1 MSFIKEL
8 RRRNV
13 LRVALA
19 YAAAAWVLIEV
30 MDLVTGIY
38 EAPTWVMKVLV
49 GAVLIGVVPVM
60 ILSWVYQITAEGV
73 RKDDADE
80 PAHVPATGRQLN
92 IAMVVM
98 FAVAIGFFVAGR
110 LSRDIG
116 DEQVT
121 ARDGPPM
128 VAVLPFAAVGGGE
141 DSIFFAAGVH
151 DDLLTQLAQ
160 QPSMRVISR
169 TSVLEYKDTQK
180 NIREIG
186 EELRA
191 DAILE
196 GGVQSAGDRIRIN
209 AQLIDARTDE
219 HLWAETFDRELTASN
234 IFDVQTEIARAIASA
249 LHGTLGE
256 PTVTGSGSIP
266 TTSMAAYRLYHEA
279 LAMRD
284 SRFDATSYQAPSHEE
299 YRGLLREA
307 AELDPA
313 YTRPQ
318 AELVGSL
325 AVDSLE
331 RENQASMAEAEQVLA
346 NIAAVAPGSADHLI
360 AQAYYT
366 YYIIGDYDL
375 AHEVAS
381 QAQTLKPSDAR
392 LAEMKSWIER
402 RQGDYDAMI
411 ESQRLARAL
420 DPRNPR
426 WASSIVFNLTLT
438 HRYDEA
444 WAEYETIDEPGYG
457 MRVNG
462 AVLRM
467 REHRDF
473 GRLAADL
480 QALYDEFD
488 GAFPIQ
494 NLAWFRIANREYAV
508 AAELLDQIP
517 DPVERVP
524 WAMGIPD
531 KTLLELQIRWFLG
544 QSDRLKVLVSEAR
557 ASLENRVS
565 DGFLGDA
572 RAMLG
577 AAYLAA
583 VQGDTAETV
592 PLVRGWNREGAS
604 KDPPERAFR
613 QDSACQVLGMAGA
626 ADAAVA
632 CIRTGLAKPSMVTPF
647 MEPYL
652 PYYDSIRDE
661 PVFVELLAELD
672 NAAKSP

>member
-19 YAAAAWVLIEV
+19 YAAAAWVLVEV

-60 ILSWVYQITAEGV
+60 TLSWVYQITAEGV

-80 PAHVPATGRQLN
+80 STHVPATGRQLN

-110 LSRDIG
+110 LSKDIG
-116 DEQVT
+116 DDQVT

-256 PTVTGSGSIP
+256 PAGTEAGLIP
-266 TTSMAAYRLYHEA
+266 TKNMAAYRLYHEA
-279 LAMRD
+279 LAMRH
-284 SRFDATSYQAPSHEE
+284 SGFDATSYQAHSHEE

-325 AVDSLE
+325 ALASFG
-331 RENQASMAEAEQVLA
+331 RENQASTAEAEQVLA
-346 NIAAVAPGSADHLI
+346 NIATVAPGSADHLI

-366 YYIIGDYDL
+366 YYIIEDYDL
-375 AHEVAS
+375 AHEIAS
-381 QAQTLKPSDAR
+381 QAQTLKPSDPR
-392 LAEMKSWIER
+392 LAEIKSWIER

-420 DPRNPR
+420 DPRNKR
-426 WASSIVFNLTLT
+426 WTGTIVWNLTLD

-444 WAEYETIDEPGYG
+444 WAEYETIDEPGYL
-457 MRVNG
+457 VSTNG

-473 GRLAADL
+473 GRLAADFR
-480 QALYDEFD
+480 ALYDEFD
-488 GAFPIQ
+488 GDFPIQ
-494 NLAWFRIANREYAV
+494 DLVWFRTANREYAV

-517 DPVERVP
+517 DPAEGLQWRIGLSGK
-524 WAMGIPD
+524 MQ
-531 KTLLELQIRWFLG
+531 LELQIRWFLG
-544 QSDRLKVLVSEAR
+544 QSDRLEVLVSEGR
-557 ASLENRVS
+557 ESLGNLTP
-565 DGFLGDA
+565 DGDLGVA
-572 RAMLG
+572 QAMLG
-577 AAYLAA
+577 EAYLAA

-592 PLVRGWNREGAS
+592 RLVRGWNRDGAS
-604 KDPPERAFR
+604 KDTPERAGR
-613 QDSACQVLGMAGA
+613 QHTACQVLGMAGA
-626 ADAAVA
+626 AEDAVA

-652 PYYDSIRDE
+652 PHYDSIRDE

-672 NAAKSP
+672 IAAKSP